1 MEVKAI
7 YRCEISS
14 EPLTCFCFIS
24 FNRIQRHF
32 IKIPRVLFR
41 QMSLRIATV
50 FSPELIALQTN
61 LLSENE
67 PVGHFLFFSLFFYAK
82 LHINMN
88 MHQFR
93 LFCFVFVSFIFF
105 YFISIFSILFVQ
117 TSDWYEYAPIYSIL
131 ICLCHIFHFVFSYFL
146 FPFLTPRYYL
156 AEKVLFRKSFPCLG
170 YRFCLFSF

>member
-67 PVGHFLFFSLFFYAK
+67 PVGHFLFFSLFFFMRNSILTWICISSDFSVLFLFLSFSFILLVFLVFY
-82 LHINMN
+82 LCRRPIDMN
-88 MHQFR
+88 MHQFIQ
-93 LFCFVFVSFIFF
+93 F
-105 YFISIFSILFVQ
+105 
-117 TSDWYEYAPIYSIL
+117 
-131 ICLCHIFHFVFSYFL
+131 
-146 FPFLTPRYYL
+146 
-156 AEKVLFRKSFPCLG
+156 
-170 YRFCLFSF
+170 